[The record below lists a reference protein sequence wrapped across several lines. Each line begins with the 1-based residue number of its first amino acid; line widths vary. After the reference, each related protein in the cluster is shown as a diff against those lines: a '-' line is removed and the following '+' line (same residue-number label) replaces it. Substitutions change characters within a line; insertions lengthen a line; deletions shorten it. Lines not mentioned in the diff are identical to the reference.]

1 MARAQKADARA
12 AVERTSSKSSC
23 DDIDDLR
30 WLEPRRSIG
39 ARFAAILLP
48 GEVPAG
54 FCISVVLRKPWAVD
68 TNSTVGPV
76 KVRI

>member
-1 MARAQKADARA
+1 MSGARAQKADARA

-39 ARFAAILLP
+39 ARVRFAAILLS
-48 GEVPAG
+48 
-54 FCISVVLRKPWAVD
+54 CSVFLWSWKPSAVD